1 LLRKIEILSLRIV
14 LLDLIALILQILK
27 SLHVNLVITHLEQQ
41 VSVRFVHPAT
51 IVLIQQ
57 QINKLAQQEHI
68 VILVRPT
75 AKSVLLGSNVWT
87 LKEEI

>member
-41 VSVRFVHPAT
+41 VSVRFVQPAT

>member
-1 LLRKIEILSLRIV
+1 
-14 LLDLIALILQILK
+14 
-27 SLHVNLVITHLEQQ
+27 VNLVITPLEQQ
-41 VSVRFVHPAT
+41 VSVRFVQPAT